1 MGDEKM
7 DINFDEYYEN
17 KKNNLTFETY
27 FIEGVQYNFKMED
40 IEELLDI
47 YDLDIW
53 KKYLYY
59 FDAYQIG
66 YIYIEN
72 FEDSIIKFI
81 ETINDENEKTK
92 NQLLKIFLKHENLF
106 KNEKGI
112 KQLKLVPKEYD
123 KRIFHRSFV

>member
-1 MGDEKM
+1 MN
-7 DINFDEYYEN
+7 INFDEYYEN
-17 KKNNLTFETY
+17 KKRNLTFETY
-27 FIEGVQYNFKMED
+27 FIEGVQYNFKIED

-81 ETINDENEKTK
+81 ETINDEDEKTK

>member
-1 MGDEKM
+1 M

-17 KKNNLTFETY
+17 KKKNLIFETY

-53 KKYLYY
+53 KKFLYY
-59 FDAYQIG
+59 FDAYQVG

-72 FEDSIIKFI
+72 FEDSIIKFV
-81 ETINDENEKTK
+81 ETINEENEKTK

-123 KRIFHRSFV
+123 KRRFHRSFV

>member
-1 MGDEKM
+1 MN
-7 DINFDEYYEN
+7 INFDEYYEIK
-17 KKNNLTFETY
+17 KKNITFETY

-47 YDLDIW
+47 YDLNIW
-53 KKYLYY
+53 KKFLYY
-59 FDAYQIG
+59 FDSYQTG

-81 ETINDENEKTK
+81 EIINNEDEKTK
-92 NQLLKIFLKHENLF
+92 NQLLKIFLKHEKLF
-106 KNEKGI
+106 QDEKGI
-112 KQLKLVPKEYD
+112 RQLKLVPKEYD

>member
-1 MGDEKM
+1 MNID
-7 DINFDEYYEN
+7 FDEYYEN
-17 KKNNLTFETY
+17 KKKNLVFETY

-47 YDLDIW
+47 YDIDIW

-59 FDAYQIG
+59 LDLYQIS

-72 FEDSIIKFI
+72 FEDSIIKFL
-81 ETINDENEKTK
+81 ETVKEEDEKTK
-92 NQLLKIFLKHENLF
+92 NRLLKIFLKHDRLF

-123 KRIFHRSFV
+123 KRIFQRSFV

>member
-1 MGDEKM
+1 MNID
-7 DINFDEYYEN
+7 FDEYYEN
-17 KKNNLTFETY
+17 KKKNLVFETY

-47 YDLDIW
+47 YDIDIW

-59 FDAYQIG
+59 LDLYQIS

-72 FEDSIIKFI
+72 FEDSIIKFL
-81 ETINDENEKTK
+81 ETVKEEDEKTK
-92 NQLLKIFLKHENLF
+92 NRLLKIFLKHDRLF

-123 KRIFHRSFV
+123 KRIFTRSFV